1 MRKVFSFLLALV
13 MIIGLFPISVV
24 VDAATY
30 TECASG
36 TVSWQMIYDN
46 PNTYYWKHDG
56 DYYVLTARKSSKDYY
71 VTLYRKSE
79 LRYLK
84 QDKDDDSDDKHEWDS
99 SSSKYTGGKLYTKG
113 TSQTG
118 TLANKTYSGI
128 SDLSY
133 RNGGAAYKIKVD
145 FTVSN
150 GKVTAFTVTPVVEGG
165 GSMDE
170 VNKKYFDDA
179 VEGVTNQVLNKTA
192 YKDLDNMIDAV
203 SGATCSSDLIRDA
216 VNVSINGSVLSGGG
230 EVEVPTDSEVYV
242 YKGTSDSAFTKKDED
257 YKVYVEVRVVDGNII
272 SVQTTGI
279 RTKDNKNITDAKNVA
294 CLNKATGGISNSVVK
309 KAWNDETVS
318 GIDTI
323 SGATYS
329 SNLIKEAMG
338 NALGGDN
345 SRVYVLVSAPTS
357 GKKYIIANRNTSGS
371 GYMMNSSFDDN
382 KTGIVSVN
390 VQKDS
395 SKYSGQPYITLSSD
409 TNALTF
415 TGTTS
420 SFTLKNKSGTKLNGK
435 SSSATFKRDSD
446 NYIKESHKGYYLYF
460 KTSDSETKWEE
471 SKKTTV
477 YFYEEQ
483 PTSYTVTWV
492 DGNGGTVTSEVEPG
506 GTPHYPNGEPTKNRE
521 YSNGSYTY
529 YRFIGWSTEREAT
542 TGQSEDSFTI
552 TKDTTLY
559 AKFSAITDTY
569 TIEWR
574 EWPTEDEN
582 GNTIEG
588 NLLAHQTGVKYG
600 DTLTYTGATPTKEP
614 DDWYIYTFSGWYTQ
628 PYHAHGRT
636 MEEWGIVTG
645 NETYYPTFEATLRN
659 YYNITWANVDGEG
672 TPLVVSYPEG
682 SVPAYDGIPSK
693 ADNTQYTYTFTG
705 WKSLNTGTV
714 YAVGETLPTVTDNET
729 YTAQFIEQPRFYTG
743 TVNVVWV
750 DDNNAYDTREN
761 YVEVT
766 INCAGT
772 QTTKKIGYKDNG
784 VTPRENVTI
793 NGNTWTYSIELP
805 SSEYSVSYDQNEEM
819 YDYSI
824 SGNTITFT
832 LKKYTVTWKN
842 DDGTIL
848 ETDTDVPYGSTPKYD
863 GVTPTKAADAQYTYT
878 FSGWTPAVTP
888 VTGNATYTATYSS
901 TLNTYTVT
909 WKNDD
914 GGVLEIDENVAYG
927 TTPNYD
933 GETPTKAADAQYTYT
948 FGGWTPEIVA
958 VTGEA
963 TYTATYT
970 ATVTAAGDTA
980 VADLDLKFEARK
992 SGEYIV
998 VDMKR
1003 AYTSDDS
1010 IGGMDI
1016 TLGVDSKTTF
1026 GNGNDVSQSAI
1037 TALTA
1042 EYNSG
1047 NRSLALTGK
1056 QTDTFETDETIV
1068 SFYYKLTNAFA
1079 QQTDYTFTYEFETAA
1094 LLNGNT
1100 ETHLNIEDSTVTV
1113 TFREDFD
1120 YEVTFNPNNG
1130 SPNTVQ
1136 VVANG
1141 SKATAPIN
1149 PTKSGYT
1156 FNYWYSTDEDTAFD
1170 FDTAITDDVTLTAKY
1185 TKNETATGTKTVT
1198 LPAIDIEK
1206 QLNKDHNV
1214 TCDETFTFKIEF
1226 ESLTPS
1232 ESAAYLGE
1240 PTNYTAPVLGTHEA
1254 GDTFGTVTVATGDM
1268 TENNE
1273 KTAFIGTYALS
1284 DLSGEFPIGG
1294 VYKYKITE
1302 VAGENTDVEYDPA
1315 VYHLEIEIEENQD
1328 GDLVLTRQVLRKDG
1342 ENEKQNKSL
1351 FVNSYAP
1358 TDTLTVSKSV
1368 VGNPQYANK
1377 PFTFEITFTAATTTN
1392 GKKVKTDLN
1401 DDKTI
1406 ADDEVL
1412 EYGSVYTFTLTNG
1425 ANRVFENI
1433 PEGTKYTL
1441 KELGEEYYTGAIATT
1456 GDAKE
1461 VNGTYKNDVTVADV
1475 MIVNGGN
1482 EANVTNTYSIT
1493 PPTGLNFSN
1502 EMLVMMGLALAAV
1515 AGGVVINRKVK
1526 KARE

>member
-1 MRKVFSFLLALV
+1 MRKAFSFLLALV

-133 RNGGAAYKIKVD
+133 QNGGAAYKIKVD

-150 GKVTAFTVTPVVEGG
+150 GIVTAFTVTPVVDGG

-294 CLNKATGGISNSVVK
+294 CLNKATAGISNSVVK

-357 GKKYIIANRNTSGS
+357 GKKYIIANRNTSSS
-371 GYMMNSSFDDN
+371 GYMMNSSFDDDE
-382 KTGIVSVN
+382 TGIVSVN

-395 SKYSGQPYITLSSD
+395 SKYGGQPYITLSSD

-435 SSSATFKRDSD
+435 SGSTSFEMYG
-446 NYIKESHKGYYLYF
+446 NYIRQYYSKKGKYYYIYF
-460 KTSDSETKWEE
+460 KDYEKAKWDS
-471 SKKTTV
+471 SSKTTV

-483 PTSYTVTWV
+483 PTSYTVTWI
-492 DGNGGTVTSEVEPG
+492 DGNGNSVTSEVEPG
-506 GTPHYPNGEPTKNRE
+506 GTPHYPNGEPTKNRT
-521 YSNGSYTY
+521 GSSGNYTY
-529 YRFIGWSTEREAT
+529 YRFIGWSTSSSAT

-552 TKDTTLY
+552 NEPTTLY

-588 NLLAHQTGVKYG
+588 NLLARKTGVKYG

-659 YYNITWANVDGEG
+659 YYNITWANVDGNS
-672 TPLVVSYPEG
+672 TPFVVLYPEG
-682 SVPAYDGIPSK
+682 DVPSYDGIPSK

-729 YTAQFIEQPRFYTG
+729 YTAQFDSTPK
-743 TVNVVWV
+743 
-750 DDNNAYDTREN
+750 
-761 YVEVT
+761 
-766 INCAGT
+766 NC
-772 QTTKKIGYKDNG
+772 
-784 VTPRENVTI
+784 
-793 NGNTWTYSIELP
+793 
-805 SSEYSVSYDQNEEM
+805 
-819 YDYSI
+819 
-824 SGNTITFT
+824 TITW
-832 LKKYTVTWKN
+832 LN
-842 DDGTIL
+842 DDGTLIG
-848 ETDTDVPYGSTPKYD
+848 TTSVAYGE
-863 GVTPTKAADAQYTYT
+863 TPTHANPTKPDTAQYTYT
-878 FSGWTPAVTP
+878 FS
-888 VTGNATYTATYSS
+888 
-901 TLNTYTVT
+901 
-909 WKNDD
+909 
-914 GGVLEIDENVAYG
+914 
-927 TTPNYD
+927 
-933 GETPTKAADAQYTYT
+933 
-948 FGGWTPEIVA
+948 GWTPEIVA

-963 TYTATYT
+963 TYTATYSSTVNEYTVKFVNEDGTELQSGKVAYGETPVYNGETPTKAAT
-970 ATVTAAGDTA
+970 AQYTYEFSGWTPEIAVVAGDTTYTAIYTSTVNTYTVTWTDDDGTVLEKDENVPYGTMPTYDGDTPEKDSTPEFNYEFAGWTPTVSEVMGDITYKA
-980 VADLDLKFEARK
+980 VYSNGTNSYVVTWLDGDGNRLKFETVSYGTKPVYEGNTPTKADPDDHHCYYVFNNTWK
-992 SGEYIV
+992 NLSEDTV
-998 VDMKR
+998 V
-1003 AYTSDDS
+1003 T
-1010 IGGMDI
+1010 
-1016 TLGVDSKTTF
+1016 
-1026 GNGNDVSQSAI
+1026 GNMI
-1037 TALTA
+1037 FTA
-1042 EYNSG
+1042 
-1047 NRSLALTGK
+1047 
-1056 QTDTFETDETIV
+1056 QFDEVQRYKVTI
-1068 SFYYKLTNAFA
+1068 
-1079 QQTDYTFTYEFETAA
+1079 TDYTRDTVIYTNLQSGNYYLGEVIFTVKASKVLA
-1094 LLNGNT
+1094 LGIDKGDGTYTRMYCTPLDDGTYQYTLN
-1100 ETHLNIEDSTVTV
+1100 
-1113 TFREDFD
+1113 
-1120 YEVTFNPNNG
+1120 
-1130 SPNTVQ
+1130 
-1136 VVANG
+1136 VV
-1141 SKATAPIN
+1141 
-1149 PTKSGYT
+1149 
-1156 FNYWYSTDEDTAFD
+1156 DH
-1170 FDTAITDDVTLTAKY
+1170 DVTLVVGFK
-1185 TKNETATGTKTVT
+1185 GDFDLDGSVKTRDSSRISRYMVKDYLVT
-1198 LPAIDIEK
+1198 D
-1206 QLNKDHNV
+1206 
-1214 TCDETFTFKIEF
+1214 
-1226 ESLTPS
+1226 
-1232 ESAAYLGE
+1232 
-1240 PTNYTAPVLGTHEA
+1240 PVS
-1254 GDTFGTVTVATGDM
+1254 F
-1268 TENNE
+1268 
-1273 KTAFIGTYALS
+1273 FIGDIDA
-1284 DLSGEFPIGG
+1284 DG
-1294 VYKYKITE
+1294 KIKTRDASRISRYM
-1302 VAGENTDVEYDPA
+1302 VKDYV
-1315 VYHLEIEIEENQD
+1315 IEWDII
-1328 GDLVLTRQVLRKDG
+1328 K
-1342 ENEKQNKSL
+1342 
-1351 FVNSYAP
+1351 
-1358 TDTLTVSKSV
+1358 
-1368 VGNPQYANK
+1368 
-1377 PFTFEITFTAATTTN
+1377 
-1392 GKKVKTDLN
+1392 
-1401 DDKTI
+1401 
-1406 ADDEVL
+1406 
-1412 EYGSVYTFTLTNG
+1412 
-1425 ANRVFENI
+1425 
-1433 PEGTKYTL
+1433 
-1441 KELGEEYYTGAIATT
+1441 
-1456 GDAKE
+1456 
-1461 VNGTYKNDVTVADV
+1461 
-1475 MIVNGGN
+1475 
-1482 EANVTNTYSIT
+1482 
-1493 PPTGLNFSN
+1493 
-1502 EMLVMMGLALAAV
+1502 
-1515 AGGVVINRKVK
+1515 
-1526 KARE
+1526 

>member
-1 MRKVFSFLLALV
+1 
-13 MIIGLFPISVV
+13 
-24 VDAATY
+24 
-30 TECASG
+30 
-36 TVSWQMIYDN
+36 
-46 PNTYYWKHDG
+46 
-56 DYYVLTARKSSKDYY
+56 
-71 VTLYRKSE
+71 
-79 LRYLK
+79 
-84 QDKDDDSDDKHEWDS
+84 
-99 SSSKYTGGKLYTKG
+99 
-113 TSQTG
+113 
-118 TLANKTYSGI
+118 
-128 SDLSY
+128 
-133 RNGGAAYKIKVD
+133 
-145 FTVSN
+145 
-150 GKVTAFTVTPVVEGG
+150 
-165 GSMDE
+165 
-170 VNKKYFDDA
+170 
-179 VEGVTNQVLNKTA
+179 
-192 YKDLDNMIDAV
+192 
-203 SGATCSSDLIRDA
+203 
-216 VNVSINGSVLSGGG
+216 
-230 EVEVPTDSEVYV
+230 
-242 YKGTSDSAFTKKDED
+242 
-257 YKVYVEVRVVDGNII
+257 
-272 SVQTTGI
+272 
-279 RTKDNKNITDAKNVA
+279 
-294 CLNKATGGISNSVVK
+294 
-309 KAWNDETVS
+309 
-318 GIDTI
+318 
-323 SGATYS
+323 
-329 SNLIKEAMG
+329 
-338 NALGGDN
+338 
-345 SRVYVLVSAPTS
+345 
-357 GKKYIIANRNTSGS
+357 
-371 GYMMNSSFDDN
+371 
-382 KTGIVSVN
+382 
-390 VQKDS
+390 
-395 SKYSGQPYITLSSD
+395 
-409 TNALTF
+409 
-415 TGTTS
+415 
-420 SFTLKNKSGTKLNGK
+420 
-435 SSSATFKRDSD
+435 
-446 NYIKESHKGYYLYF
+446 
-460 KTSDSETKWEE
+460 
-471 SKKTTV
+471 
-477 YFYEEQ
+477 
-483 PTSYTVTWV
+483 
-492 DGNGGTVTSEVEPG
+492 
-506 GTPHYPNGEPTKNRE
+506 
-521 YSNGSYTY
+521 
-529 YRFIGWSTEREAT
+529 
-542 TGQSEDSFTI
+542 
-552 TKDTTLY
+552 
-559 AKFSAITDTY
+559 
-569 TIEWR
+569 
-574 EWPTEDEN
+574 
-582 GNTIEG
+582 
-588 NLLAHQTGVKYG
+588 
-600 DTLTYTGATPTKEP
+600 
-614 DDWYIYTFSGWYTQ
+614 
-628 PYHAHGRT
+628 
-636 MEEWGIVTG
+636 
-645 NETYYPTFEATLRN
+645 
-659 YYNITWANVDGEG
+659 
-672 TPLVVSYPEG
+672 
-682 SVPAYDGIPSK
+682 
-693 ADNTQYTYTFTG
+693 
-705 WKSLNTGTV
+705 
-714 YAVGETLPTVTDNET
+714 
-729 YTAQFIEQPRFYTG
+729 
-743 TVNVVWV
+743 
-750 DDNNAYDTREN
+750 
-761 YVEVT
+761 
-766 INCAGT
+766 
-772 QTTKKIGYKDNG
+772 
-784 VTPRENVTI
+784 
-793 NGNTWTYSIELP
+793 
-805 SSEYSVSYDQNEEM
+805 
-819 YDYSI
+819 
-824 SGNTITFT
+824 
-832 LKKYTVTWKN
+832 
-842 DDGTIL
+842 
-848 ETDTDVPYGSTPKYD
+848 
-863 GVTPTKAADAQYTYT
+863 
-878 FSGWTPAVTP
+878 
-888 VTGNATYTATYSS
+888 
-901 TLNTYTVT
+901 
-909 WKNDD
+909 
-914 GGVLEIDENVAYG
+914 
-927 TTPNYD
+927 
-933 GETPTKAADAQYTYT
+933 
-948 FGGWTPEIVA
+948 
-958 VTGEA
+958 
-963 TYTATYT
+963 
-970 ATVTAAGDTA
+970 
-980 VADLDLKFEARK
+980 
-992 SGEYIV
+992 
-998 VDMKR
+998 MKR

-1026 GNGNDVSQSAI
+1026 GNGNDVSRSAI

-1149 PTKSGYT
+1149 PAKSGYT

-1214 TCDETFTFKIEF
+1214 TLDETFTFKIEF